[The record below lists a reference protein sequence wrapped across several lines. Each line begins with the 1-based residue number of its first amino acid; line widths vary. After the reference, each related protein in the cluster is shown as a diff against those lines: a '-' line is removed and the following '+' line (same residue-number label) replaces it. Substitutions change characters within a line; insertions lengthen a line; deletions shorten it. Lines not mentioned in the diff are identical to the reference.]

1 MNPSGEKTE
10 QATPRRLIKARK
22 EGQFAASHDFVS
34 GLQFTVFVILIAQ
47 TGPSL
52 LATLKEVTR
61 GLFIEAFRGDLGPAA
76 LIGILHEALS
86 RGLSPLVYASGILLV
101 YRSARFSLASTG
113 FSFSLSRMAPKP
125 SNFDVF
131 SKLQSLPQKGLVS
144 AIQAIALVAVFG
156 ATIYWIVTKSGERL
170 LMIPLSSFQVGLET
184 LRSLCMDLLWKAA
197 ALFLLFGFVDFFRQ
211 KRKFSKQM
219 RMSKQ
224 DIRDE
229 VKEVGRKSADQ
240 NAHPALA
247 TRRSPPPHDG
257 RSENRHRGGGQPNAL
272 CRRDPLPPRHDGRA
286 AGGGER
292 EELFGAAHSRAGP
305 GVRRA
310 AHRES
315 ALGTGIVQICRSWTA
330 YSAPSVSRRSRDP
343 RLHLSLDGRKS
354 SFMKL
359 RRTQP

>member
-47 TGPSL
+47 TGPAL
-52 LATLKEVTR
+52 LATLKDVTR
-61 GLFIEAFRGDLGPAA
+61 GLFIEAFRGDLGPNA

-86 RGLSPLVYASGILLV
+86 RGLTPLVYASGILLLT
-101 YRSARFSLASTG
+101 ALAFQLSSTG

-125 SNFDVF
+125 SNFDPF
-131 SKLQSLPQKGLVS
+131 SKLKSLPGKGMASSV
-144 AIQAIALVAVFG
+144 QAVVLVAVFG

-170 LMIPLSSFQVGLET
+170 LMIPLSSFEVGLET
-184 LRSLCMDLLWKAA
+184 LRSLCMDLLWKGA

-229 VKEVGRKSADQ
+229 VKEADGNPQTKMRIRRLQRDVRRRRMMDEVKTATAVVVNPTHYAVAIRYHHDSMSAPLVVAKGKNYLALRIRARALEFDVPLIENPPLAQALYKSVEVGQ
-240 NAHPALA
+240 
-247 TRRSPPPHDG
+247 TIPPHLYRAVAEILAYIYRLMG
-257 RSENRHRGGGQPNAL
+257 
-272 CRRDPLPPRHDGRA
+272 PRA
-286 AGGGER
+286 
-292 EELFGAAHSRAGP
+292 
-305 GVRRA
+305 
-310 AHRES
+310 
-315 ALGTGIVQICRSWTA
+315 
-330 YSAPSVSRRSRDP
+330 VS
-343 RLHLSLDGRKS
+343 
-354 SFMKL
+354 
-359 RRTQP
+359 

>member
-22 EGQFAASHDFVS
+22 EGQFAASPDFVR

-61 GLFIEAFRGDLGPAA
+61 GLFAEAFRGDLGPTA

-86 RGLSPLVYASGILLV
+86 RGLSPLVYASGALLV
-101 YRSARFSLASTG
+101 TALGFHLASTS
-113 FSFSLSRMAPKP
+113 FSFSLSRLAPKP
-125 SNFDVF
+125 SNFDVL
-131 SKLQSLPQKGLVS
+131 SKLKSLPGKGIVS
-144 AIQAIALVAVFG
+144 AIQAVVLVGVFG
-156 ATIYWIVTKSGERL
+156 ATIYWIITKSGERL

-197 ALFLLFGFVDFFRQ
+197 ALFLLFGFIDFFRQ

-229 VKEVGRKSADQ
+229 AKESDGNPQTKMRIRRLQRDVRRRRMMDEVKTATAVVVNPTHYAVAIRYHHDSMAAPLVVAKGKNYLALRIRARALEFGVPLIENPPLAQALYKSVEVGQ
-240 NAHPALA
+240 HI
-247 TRRSPPPHDG
+247 PPHLYRAVAEILAYIYRLMG
-257 RSENRHRGGGQPNAL
+257 
-272 CRRDPLPPRHDGRA
+272 PR
-286 AGGGER
+286 
-292 EELFGAAHSRAGP
+292 
-305 GVRRA
+305 
-310 AHRES
+310 
-315 ALGTGIVQICRSWTA
+315 
-330 YSAPSVSRRSRDP
+330 
-343 RLHLSLDGRKS
+343 
-354 SFMKL
+354 
-359 RRTQP
+359 